1 MALVLDAQHHTNP
14 HSDAF
19 SCRRGSGPASGR
31 NGAVGAGMGGASGL
45 PSSRPPEQ
53 DLKILCV
60 RVAPSENCEDKPAG
74 ASWHSGTPMT
84 QSKADAM
91 ISTPS
96 PTMTSPPIVRSAT
109 SRVEEP
115 ASHSRAVPAI
125 RPHVPSER
133 TARRLKMTPS
143 ASSCPVTFP
152 DERSMKWG
160 NTATKKMSALGL
172 SPPTTKPCWMTRDP
186 RGLADS
192 TFVMDAA

>member
-1 MALVLDAQHHTNP
+1 
-14 HSDAF
+14 
-19 SCRRGSGPASGR
+19 
-31 NGAVGAGMGGASGL
+31 MGGASGL

-115 ASHSRAVPAI
+115 ASHSPRRSCDQAPRAVRENGEEAEND
-125 RPHVPSER
+125 SER
-133 TARRLKMTPS
+133 QQLPGHVSRRAIDEMGEHGHEE
-143 ASSCPVTFP
+143 
-152 DERSMKWG
+152 DERLG
-160 NTATKKMSALGL
+160 IESADDKTLL
-172 SPPTTKPCWMTRDP
+172 D
-186 RGLADS
+186 DS
-192 TFVMDAA
+192 